1 MTAVRASDVAAY
13 VFCAR
18 AWWYASQDVPSQN
31 APALEV
37 GVAWHRRHG
46 RQVLAA
52 GCLRWAGYALI
63 LLSLAGAAAYMTWR
77 AIG

>member
-1 MTAVRASDVAAY
+1 MARLRASDVAAY

-18 AWWYASQDVPSQN
+18 AWWYSGQGVPSQN
-31 APALEV
+31 VPALEV
-37 GVAWHRRHG
+37 GAAWHRRHG

-63 LLSLAGAAAYMTWR
+63 LLALAGTAAYLTWQ
-77 AIG
+77 GVG